1 MLGSSEVLKT
11 ALTVL
16 SASWE
21 DEEWEAELSI
31 AALQPRLDAA
41 SITPACPP
49 AARHKAHA
57 ELPWQ
62 VGNFQP
68 GLK

>member
-11 ALTVL
+11 TLTVPKHL
-16 SASWE
+16 VGGRGGVGSR
-21 DEEWEAELSI
+21 AEHRCP
-31 AALQPRLDAA
+31 AAPAA
-41 SITPACPP
+41 SVTPACPP
-49 AARHKAHA
+49 AARRKAHA

-68 GLK
+68 GLN